1 MASKCTVVV
10 IAGSGLLW
18 ELCERPPLL
27 WVRISE
33 LHTSSSC
40 SMYGLRASDL
50 AKRRLRWK
58 NYTDNTRKAQPTTE
72 PKKERNKGTD
82 ITKEC

>member
-10 IAGSGLLW
+10 IAGLLW
-18 ELCERPPLL
+18 ELCEGPPLL
-27 WVRISE
+27 WLRISE

-40 SMYGLRASDL
+40 SMYGLRASHL

-72 PKKERNKGTD
+72 PTKEINEGTD